1 MSFSMF
7 SPLRTPDVIKA
18 KKYKFSS
25 PRKVISDE
33 ESVTSDM
40 TKDLRKMAMN
50 VSSKLKRAPD
60 ITPTS
65 SDNELFQSQSKLK
78 KKTSNKTPNK
88 TVQDTGSGS
97 ESGILDSSSESDSD
111 NKVHKPKSSP
121 YSSSGSDSDK
131 ETRKQNSSPQKKV
144 NKNSQNSGSDNESSV
159 LDSSSDSDNDH
170 INRQP
175 KSSPKIKVKKN
186 LLNSDSER
194 SGLNSNSDSERHSI
208 KQKHK
213 SPVKQKEIK
222 SKSSPQ
228 MKKVDKNSR
237 SDSESSVL
245 DSSLDS
251 DSDHKTPKPPVKQ
264 NKSKRKS
271 AVCFQGSLL
280 DDNSDADDFSDRT
293 VETKSSEKSFREN
306 ESESQPV
313 TKRSHAISDSSDS
326 DQGATP
332 AKKSK
337 VQDSPKKTTNSNSAK
352 KTPRDSVPLSYKIPD
367 NFTIDKSEQYLTKSD
382 VKGKQLWLIVAP
394 GDFDISTLDK
404 QKINLDGDSIMTSQI
419 DDIDRQYEVYA
430 KLYPENY
437 SSSYNCVTAKSEGSE
452 AFVVDAEMQGQ
463 IRIMNWIPSM
473 PVVKLVNTPPTKHTV
488 PDHLKPCWQP
498 FGSEVPVRQDEELR
512 VDQKQKKKKKK
523 KDKKKH

>member
-25 PRKVISDE
+25 PRKIISDE

-144 NKNSQNSGSDNESSV
+144 NKNSQNSGSDSESSV
-159 LDSSSDSDNDH
+159 LDSSSDSNNDH
-170 INRQP
+170 INRLP

-194 SGLNSNSDSERHSI
+194 SGLNSNLDSERHSI

-251 DSDHKTPKPPVKQ
+251 DSDHKTPKPPAKQ
-264 NKSKRKS
+264 NKRKS
-271 AVCFQGSLL
+271 AVSFQGSLL

-293 VETKSSEKSFREN
+293 VETKSSKKSFREN

-313 TKRSHAISDSSDS
+313 TKRSRDSSDSSDS

-352 KTPRDSVPLSYKIPD
+352 KTPRDSVQLSYKIPD

-404 QKINLDGDSIMTSQI
+404 QKINLDGDSIVTSQI

-473 PVVKLVNTPPTKHTV
+473 PVVKLVNTQPTKHTV

-523 KDKKKH
+523 KDKKNTD